1 MWYFTKDGTQHGPL
15 LEGDLRRMAL
25 DGSLQPED
33 LVWTEGMASWLPAS
47 EVGVFEFPALP
58 PAPPAPPPVPPHYVA
73 PPPPQAPAPSQYG
86 GPPPSYQPAPPTF
99 GAAGADIPN
108 YLPWAIAATL
118 FCCMPGGIVSIV
130 FAVKANTAKTTGD
143 LAAARSAA
151 NQAKIWLIVSVVG
164 GLLASVFVI
173 LASIAGNM

>member
-1 MWYFTKDGTQHGPL
+1 MKDGTQHGPL

-25 DGSLQPED
+25 EGSLQPED
-33 LVWTEGMASWLPAS
+33 LVWSEGMASWLPAS

-58 PAPPAPPPVPPHYVA
+58 PPPPSPPPVPPHYVA
-73 PPPPQAPAPSQYG
+73 PP
-86 GPPPSYQPAPPTF
+86 SYQPAPPTF
-99 GAAGADIPN
+99 GGAGADIPN

-118 FCCMPGGIVSIV
+118 FCCMPGGIVSII
-130 FAVKANTAKTTGD
+130 FAVKANTAKNTGD

-164 GLLASVFVI
+164 GLLVSMFVI

>member
-1 MWYFTKDGTQHGPL
+1 MWYFMKDGTQHGPL

-25 DGSLQPED
+25 EGSLERED
-33 LVWTEGMASWLPAS
+33 LVWSEGMDSWLPAS
-47 EVGVFEFPALP
+47 EVGIFEFPALP
-58 PAPPAPPPVPPHYVA
+58 PTPPAPPPVPPHYA
-73 PPPPQAPAPSQYG
+73 A
-86 GPPPSYQPAPPTF
+86 PPSYQPAPPTF
-99 GAAGADIPN
+99 GGAGADIPN

-118 FCCMPGGIVSIV
+118 FCCMPGGIVSII
-130 FAVKANTAKTTGD
+130 FAVKANTAKNTGD

-164 GLLASVFVI
+164 GLLVSMFVI